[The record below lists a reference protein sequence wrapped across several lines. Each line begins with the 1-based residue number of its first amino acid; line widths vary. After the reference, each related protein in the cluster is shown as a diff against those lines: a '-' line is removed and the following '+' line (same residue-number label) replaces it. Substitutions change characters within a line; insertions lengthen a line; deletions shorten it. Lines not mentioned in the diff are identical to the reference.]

1 MSKEKTPIIKAI
13 KKVMPAVVSVVI
25 SKHLEEVEKELAS
38 EHLPF
43 LPFEGEKKLDIP
55 EENIDSRGMVRVG
68 GGSGFVV
75 REDGLILT
83 NKHVISATD
92 VEYTVVTN
100 DEKKHKAEIIARDPI
115 NDVAILKIEAT
126 NLPTIELGKSSELEL
141 GQTVIA
147 FGNALGLFKNT
158 VSSGI
163 ISGLSRYISAKADPE
178 APMQELR
185 GLIQTDAAINPGN
198 SGGPLVDIN
207 GRVIGINAAIV
218 FGAQNIGFA
227 IPIDA
232 AKRDLSDLKKYGRIK
247 RPLLGLRYL
256 ILNEGLQRK
265 LNLPVSFGALVIKES
280 PRDHG
285 IVPDSPAHKAGLKEG
300 DIILECNN
308 EKIDHKK
315 TPQDFLENL
324 NVGDEICLK
333 VLRQGKEFIA
343 KAQLTERK

>member
-1 MSKEKTPIIKAI
+1 MSKEKSPITEAI

-25 SKHLEEVEKELAS
+25 SKHLDDLEKELAS
-38 EHLPF
+38 ESLPF
-43 LPFEGEKKLDIP
+43 FPFEEPLKIP
-55 EENIDSRGMVRVG
+55 EENIDAQGMVRIG
-68 GGSGFVV
+68 GGSGFIV

-83 NKHVISATD
+83 NKHVVSATD

-100 DEKKHKAEIIARDPI
+100 DGEKYKAEILARDPI
-115 NDVAILKIEAT
+115 NDVAILKIKAN
-126 NLPTIELGKSSELEL
+126 NLPTIELGDSSELEL

-178 APMQELR
+178 APIQELR

-207 GRVIGINAAIV
+207 GRAIGINAAIV

-232 AKRDLSDLKKYGRIK
+232 AKRDLNDLKKYGRIR

-265 LNLPVSFGALVIKES
+265 LGLPVSYGALVIKETLH
-280 PRDHG
+280 DHG
-285 IVPDSPAHKAGLKEG
+285 IIINSPAHKAGLKEG

-308 EKIDHKK
+308 ERIDHKK
-315 TPQDFLENL
+315 TLQDFLENL

-333 VLRQGKEFIA
+333 VLRQGKEFTA
-343 KAQLTERK
+343 KAHLTERK